1 VLDYHLH
8 LWPHE
13 ESSVWFKLDQ
23 IADYC
28 DEAAAHGVTEL
39 ALTEH
44 TSRFVDVVS
53 AVGPIWLRFGH
64 EPTSPVLAEYLDWHA
79 RNSLEQYVELVQRAK
94 DEGLPVKMGLEVDY
108 YRDQMDIVSPIL
120 AQYPFDVLIGS
131 VHWLGSWQ
139 FDDYEVPTHYHEW
152 TVRDVDQCWADY
164 TIAIEELAASNSVDV
179 LAHVDLI
186 NVAGFQASERAGFW
200 ELMASAAAGADLSVE
215 VSSAGWT
222 KPVGEQYPSEGL
234 LDRLVAKDVTFTTA
248 SDAHSLERVG
258 DRADELANLL
268 EARGVTQLASYTN
281 RQRHLVPLRS
291 SG

>member
-1 VLDYHLH
+1 MLDYHLH

-28 DEAAAHGVTEL
+28 EEAAAHGVTEL

-152 TVRDVDQCWADY
+152 TVRDVEQCWADY

-186 NVAGFQASERAGFW
+186 KVAGFQASERAGFW

-222 KPVGEQYPSEGL
+222 KPVAEQYPAEGM
-234 LDRLVAKDVTFTTA
+234 LDRLVAKGVTFTTA

-258 DRADELANLL
+258 ERADDLATLL
-268 EARGVTQLASYTN
+268 EARGVSQLASYTN
-281 RQRHLVPLRS
+281 RQRHLVALRS
-291 SG
+291 S